1 MNPTEQ
7 SHRSQAAIVSLVV
20 STGLLL
26 VKFWAFHQTGSQA
39 VFSDAMESIVN
50 VVASALALF
59 VIFYASR
66 PADQEHPYGHGKM
79 EYFSAAFE
87 GGLISFAAI
96 LIMVASIRSLIL
108 GPEIERLDIGVIV
121 VLGAGAVNFLLGL
134 YLVRRGQKLSSV
146 ALRASGKHALA
157 DFWTSLGV
165 GLGLALV
172 ALTEMFWL
180 DSVLAFAVG
189 ALLARSGFKLVR
201 ESVGALL
208 DEEDLE
214 VLKKLAGAF
223 EKHSE
228 NGIIQIHHVKT
239 IRSGWYHHIDA
250 HVVLP
255 EFWTVDQVHE
265 RMLVFEKRV
274 IQDYPYK
281 GEMNFHFD
289 PCRRAYCKVCDLKDC
304 PIRREPFVERMAPDI
319 EQLRSPHEPSEFRAK
334 RPEEKS

>member
-1 MNPTEQ
+1 M
-7 SHRSQAAIVSLVV
+7 VSLVV
-20 STGLLL
+20 SSLLLL
-26 VKFWAFHQTGSQA
+26 VKFWAFQMTGLQS

-66 PADQEHPYGHGKM
+66 PADQDHPYGHGKI

-96 LIMVASIRSLIL
+96 VIMVAAVRSFIV
-108 GPEIERLDIGVIV
+108 GHEVYHIDVGIYV
-121 VLGAGAVNFLLGL
+121 VLGAGVANMALGVFLL
-134 YLVRRGQKLSSV
+134 RRGHQLNSA
-146 ALRASGKHALA
+146 ALEASGKHALA
-157 DFWTSLGV
+157 DFWTSVGV
-165 GLGLALV
+165 GGGLV
-172 ALTEMFWL
+172 IVVLTDLIWL

-189 ALLARSGFKLVR
+189 ALLARSGVKLVR

-214 VLKKLAGAF
+214 VLEKLAEAF
-223 EKHSE
+223 EKNSE
-228 NGIIQIHHVKT
+228 DGIIQIHHVKT

-255 EFWTVDQVHE
+255 EFWTVEKVHE
-265 RMLVFEKRV
+265 RMLIFERKV
-274 IQDYPYK
+274 IQDYSYK

-304 PIRREPFVERMAPDI
+304 PIRQQPFDKRIPLDVA
-319 EQLRSPHEPSEFRAK
+319 QLRSPHEPAQFRAK
-334 RPEEKS
+334 PKLP